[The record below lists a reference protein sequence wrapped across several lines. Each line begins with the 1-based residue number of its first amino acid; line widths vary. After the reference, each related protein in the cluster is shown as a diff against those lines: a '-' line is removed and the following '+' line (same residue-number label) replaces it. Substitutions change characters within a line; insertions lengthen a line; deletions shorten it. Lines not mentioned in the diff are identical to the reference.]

1 ALGLLRSGGGPRVAG
16 RLAAAEAATTL
27 LAAASAAAEATT
39 AATLTGSAGD
49 LGGRVLQ
56 RRTDLF
62 DLELDDGAL
71 LTLASLVL
79 ALLETPLHHDPH
91 ALLQRLGNVF
101 SCLTPHRAGEEQRV
115 AVLPLVGLPVE
126 GPRRGRDPEV
136 GHGCPRGGEAQ
147 LRVVDQVADHG
158 DD

>member
-1 ALGLLRSGGGPRVAG
+1 SERGLFRAHAGCAPRVGLSPTRLATATETAAALGLLRSGGGPRVAG

-71 LTLASLVL
+71 LTLASLV
-79 ALLETPLHHDPH
+79 
-91 ALLQRLGNVF
+91 
-101 SCLTPHRAGEEQRV
+101 
-115 AVLPLVGLPVE
+115 
-126 GPRRGRDPEV
+126 
-136 GHGCPRGGEAQ
+136 
-147 LRVVDQVADHG
+147 
-158 DD
+158 